1 MPASSKSRA
10 DGRQLYATALTIMSA
25 SGLLKFPY
33 LCKPDADRPDTWIIA
48 GQLVLTRGE
57 SDTISLT
64 DPTTGATYGNSPK
77 LRGIHELAFLA
88 PPRKEHLVWILDQIS
103 AASPA
108 TTTDLGM
115 AVSKLADSMGSTIP
129 YRRNTAEHFI
139 HSARMEKWVA
149 LASRGSSTLRG
160 ALWKIAD
167 PEKLRL
173 TFRLFGHTATV
184 AQYNFVAANWDQTH
198 PGEPRQITLAD
209 LARTHFAALKVSA
222 MRTCGQHRVQI
233 YGPGFIGGTSRK
245 SSAEASLRDMVE
257 RMPAVLREARFSPRV
272 WRSITRAKPRG
283 STLLMRTALRDIALS
298 EGPESLN
305 TLALLSPETLPA
317 CTLSPLLKIVAYSN
331 ESIGRA
337 VADEIRRRARKR
349 TVRSFIPELDGLSDM
364 LSSAKYDRRIL
375 PANITWTGLKAL
387 SDSWHEWSITS
398 RQSTSF
404 YSWAPLI
411 GDRALG
417 DAKVTELTDSDM
429 LAAEGRAMHHCVGG
443 YDWACAKGEVR
454 IFHIAPNDGQ
464 PSTLELRFD
473 AADKRWK
480 IGQHYSYCNRPAGKA
495 NAAIAVRILRQAN
508 RSALFDGCN
517 PPLAE
522 KVKRAPSAT
531 AEPNPLD
538 RYPQIPSERSDRAR
552 RHQDYT
558 AQAAP
563 RAHDVYDAEDLE
575 EVPF

>member
-10 DGRQLYATALTIMSA
+10 DGRQLYASALTIMSA

-33 LCKPDADRPDTWIIA
+33 LCKPDADRPSTWIIA

-64 DPTTGATYGNSPK
+64 DPTTGADYDTSPR
-77 LRGIHELAFLA
+77 LRSIHQMTFLA
-88 PPRKEHLVWILDQIS
+88 PARKEHLVTILHEVTET
-103 AASPA
+103 SPA
-108 TTTDLGM
+108 KTTDLAM
-115 AVSKLADSMGSTIP
+115 AVTKLADTMASTIP
-129 YRRNTAEHFI
+129 YQRNTAMHFI
-139 HSARMEKWVA
+139 HSARADKWVA
-149 LASRGSSTLRG
+149 LARRGNSTLRS

-167 PEKLRL
+167 PDKLRL
-173 TFRLFGHTATV
+173 AFRLFGHTATI
-184 AQYNFVAANWDQTH
+184 AQYNFVAANWDQTR

-222 MRTCGQHRVQI
+222 TRTYQQGGVQIIQPGFPYRTCA
-233 YGPGFIGGTSRK
+233 
-245 SSAEASLRDMVE
+245 SSTLRDMAE
-257 RMPAVLREARFSPRV
+257 RMPGVLREARFSPRV

-298 EGPESLN
+298 EGPEGLN

-317 CTLSPLLKIVAYSN
+317 CTLTPLLKIIDNSN

-349 TVRSFIPELDGLSDM
+349 TVRSFIPELDGLADL
-364 LSSAKYDRRIL
+364 LSHAKRDRRIL

-398 RQSTSF
+398 RQTTSF
-404 YSWAPLI
+404 YSWAPLL
-411 GDRALG
+411 GDRTLD
-417 DAKVTELTDSDM
+417 DAQVTELTDSDA
-429 LAAEGRAMHHCVGG
+429 LSAEGRAMHHCVGG

-454 IFHIAPNDGQ
+454 IFHVAPNDGQ

-473 AADKRWK
+473 AADRRWK

-495 NAAIAVRILRQAN
+495 NVAIATRILRQAN
-508 RSALFDGCN
+508 RSALFDACT

-522 KVKRAPSAT
+522 KVQREPSASIV
-531 AEPNPLD
+531 PNPLD
-538 RYPQIPSERSDRAR
+538 RYPQVPSERSDRAR
-552 RHQDYT
+552 RLQDRT